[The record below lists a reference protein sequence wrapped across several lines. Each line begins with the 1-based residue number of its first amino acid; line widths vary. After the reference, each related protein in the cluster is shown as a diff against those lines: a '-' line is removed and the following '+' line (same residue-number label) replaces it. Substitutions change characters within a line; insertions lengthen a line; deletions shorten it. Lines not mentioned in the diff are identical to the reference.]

1 MLELKDFMPVNFL
14 KKENFTGS
22 FKGLRFRMEKL
33 EKEDTEETV
42 LLVSI
47 WPEPYSYDFT
57 PQEEKEQFETT
68 FDADGI
74 AKGVDWINERFET
87 EAPRWKEALR
97 R

>member
-14 KKENFTGS
+14 KKEKFTGS
-22 FKGLRFRMEKL
+22 FKGLRFRM
-33 EKEDTEETV
+33 
-42 LLVSI
+42 VSI

>member
-1 MLELKDFMPVNFL
+1 MCV
-14 KKENFTGS
+14 
-22 FKGLRFRMEKL
+22 
-33 EKEDTEETV
+33 
-42 LLVSI
+42 